1 MSIPDIIESCNG
13 TGLTQY
19 ITNALSQSV
28 YQKENCGAYIQ
39 DTIKF
44 VKRNKIDEQREA
56 LVKRIRDFVIVT
68 DDDRIQMN
76 NLLTQKME
84 LDKQAQLLSK

>member
-1 MSIPDIIESCNG
+1 ME
-13 TGLTQY
+13 QY
-19 ITNALSQSV
+19 ITDAISYNV
-28 YQKENCGAYIQ
+28 YQKENCGIYIQ

-44 VKRNKIDEQREA
+44 IKKNKIDEQREA

-68 DDDRIQMN
+68 DDDKIQMN

-84 LDKQAQLLSK
+84 LDKEAQLLSK